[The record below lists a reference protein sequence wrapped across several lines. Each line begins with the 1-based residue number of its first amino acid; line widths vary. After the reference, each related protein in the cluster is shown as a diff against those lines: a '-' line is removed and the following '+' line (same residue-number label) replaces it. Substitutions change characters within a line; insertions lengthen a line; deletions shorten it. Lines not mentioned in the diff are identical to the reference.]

1 MSKITRHTS
10 KTIKRYDITAIVFCI
25 AILSLG
31 LVIGYFHKVGDF
43 GVETDFYGAYAV
55 QAGNILEGRPYT
67 YQYLPPGYSLLLAC
81 VSLVTGDFFVA
92 AKIISA
98 FATGI
103 FGWITYVLLR
113 ALFHSRIALAS
124 TILLL
129 LALIPY
135 SFLVATDIVGAVAI
149 ILPLCILLRRPVL
162 TLNACF
168 LSGILSGV
176 AYLVRTNGLFVI
188 LGIVFSLLFINLN
201 QETLGKCLVKVGF
214 FICGVLLITSP
225 WFIYNWQTNGSP
237 LASKVYLQIA
247 AHIYQPGGTN
257 SGTTHI
263 QIASKFHSL
272 GEVVLY
278 NPQKFLLTYLT
289 GILKDNILP
298 LLTQSLSFPAYLFCG
313 SGLLLL
319 LVEFSRKRED
329 LSRRRLTFF
338 LVCFF
343 GYLLLGLTGFVLR
356 YYFFLFPFLFL
367 LVTYFLFQRYIFTA
381 LGDVPFFRIAVSW
394 ILVLILAVS
403 QSIIAYRKTSSSI
416 ASDPIYLLEIADF
429 LRNRSSPHDII
440 IARKPHLAYLSGL
453 RREFP
458 LAETA
463 DDFLLKA
470 REIGARYIVYSD
482 FDASL
487 WPGLKSLRDPS
498 ALPKS
503 FKLIYSHKQS
513 HMLLYKIDN

>member
-1 MSKITRHTS
+1 
-10 KTIKRYDITAIVFCI
+10 
-25 AILSLG
+25 LSLA
-31 LVIGYFHKVGDF
+31 LVIGYFHKVGNFD
-43 GVETDFYGAYAV
+43 VETDFYGSYAI
-55 QAGNILEGRPYT
+55 QTENIRAGRPYT
-67 YQYLPPGYSLLLAC
+67 YQYQPPGYSLLLAA
-81 VSLVTGDFFVA
+81 VSFWTGDLFLA
-92 AKIISA
+92 AKISSA
-98 FATGI
+98 FATGL
-103 FGWITYVLLR
+103 FGWITYLLLR
-113 ALFHSRIALAS
+113 VLFDSRIALAS

-149 ILPLCILLRRPVL
+149 ILPLWILLRRPVL
-162 TLNACF
+162 TLNACL
-168 LSGILSGV
+168 LSGILAGV

-201 QETLGKCLVKVGF
+201 QETPRKCLVKVGF

-247 AHIYQPGGTN
+247 AHIYQPEGTN

-278 NPQKFLLTYLT
+278 DPQKFLLTYFK
-289 GILKDNILP
+289 GILKDNLVP
-298 LLTQSLSFPAYLFCG
+298 VFTQILSFPAYLFCG

-319 LVEFSRKRED
+319 LVDFSRKREN

-343 GYLLLGLTGFVLR
+343 GYLFLGLTGFVLR

-367 LVTYFLFQRYIFTA
+367 LVTYFLFQKYIFAA
-381 LGDVPFFRIAVSW
+381 LGNVPFFRIAVSW
-394 ILVLILAVS
+394 LLVLILAVS
-403 QSIIAYRKTSSSI
+403 QSLIAYRKTSSSI
-416 ASDPIYLLEIADF
+416 ASDPIYLLKIADF

-453 RREFP
+453 RLEFP

-463 DDFLLKA
+463 NDFLLKA

-498 ALPKS
+498 TLPKS
-503 FKLIYSHKQS
+503 FKLIYAHTPSHT
-513 HMLLYKIDN
+513 LIYEIDN